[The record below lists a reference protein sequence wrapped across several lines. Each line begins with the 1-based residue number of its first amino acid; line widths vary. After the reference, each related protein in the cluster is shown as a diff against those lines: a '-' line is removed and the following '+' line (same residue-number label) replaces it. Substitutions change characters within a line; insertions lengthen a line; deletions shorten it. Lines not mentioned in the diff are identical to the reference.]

1 MRKFR
6 RYGGRMVEQE
16 YAALSRATD
25 DELRQAR
32 AELGDMMDTSTSAL
46 ARQLL
51 AHQRERCSARLAC
64 GVEHDERRVAAVA
77 LEELAARLI
86 ALRAGLLVGWA
97 ADCALHAA
105 RVLREDMSHDR
116 A

>member
-1 MRKFR
+1 MIA
-6 RYGGRMVEQE
+6 EE
-16 YAALSRATD
+16 HAALSRATD

-32 AELGDMMDTSTSAL
+32 AELADMMDHAESAL

-51 AHQRERCSARLAC
+51 AVQRARCGVALGSD
-64 GVEHDERRVAAVA
+64 VEHDERRVAAVKLEEVAAGLKA
-77 LEELAARLI
+77 LEDS
-86 ALRAGLLVGWA
+86 LLVGWA

-105 RVLREDMSHDR
+105 RVLREDMSHER